1 MARVTVEDCL
11 NKIDNRFQLVLVASR
26 RARYLER
33 SGEDPTVPREN
44 DKPTVI
50 ALREV
55 AEGTIDESVLD
66 QVEPSN
72 LTPAEEEVA
81 AAMEMMEE
89 QPAAAA
95 EEEPKATGKD
105 AEG

>member
-33 SGEDPTVPREN
+33 SGEEPTVPREN

-50 ALREV
+50 ALREI
-55 AEGTIDESVLD
+55 AAGTIDESVLD
-66 QVEPSN
+66 QVEPG
-72 LTPAEEEVA
+72 TPPSPEEEAA

-89 QPAAAA
+89 AAIVAEEGKAAGTAA
-95 EEEPKATGKD
+95 EE
-105 AEG
+105 